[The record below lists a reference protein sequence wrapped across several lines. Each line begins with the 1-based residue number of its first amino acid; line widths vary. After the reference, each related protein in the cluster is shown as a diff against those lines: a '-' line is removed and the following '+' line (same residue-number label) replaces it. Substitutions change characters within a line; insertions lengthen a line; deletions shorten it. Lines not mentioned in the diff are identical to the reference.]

1 MPQISYLR
9 LMVGIDLYKE
19 IVFGSSESAVA
30 QRISE
35 LEKQGK
41 LRKIAPRLY
50 TTNMKDSPE
59 SIVRRNLIEILV
71 WRFPNAIISHRTAYE
86 MRPTASG
93 ELFLTH
99 TQNRRI
105 TDLPGIGVN
114 LIKGHTALKTDIP
127 YMGIYISS
135 ENRWILEVLESS
147 RKSGDES
154 KSLPQTFV
162 EERME
167 KMLLQQ
173 GEAKLNAFRDQTRE
187 VAQELGMTKEFEKL
201 NKIISALLSTHQSDI
216 LQSASAI
223 ATAAGEPYDASRLE
237 LFDVLFEQLNNR
249 FFTSLPVRYPDEE
262 SFRMFAFFESYF
274 SNYIE
279 GTEFVVDEAKEIIDS
294 GMPKPRRD
302 EDSHDI
308 LGTYR
313 LVSNREEMSRVPHSK
328 QELLDLLRH
337 RHAVLLQ
344 GRPSMLPGMFKQ
356 MNNRTGDTVFVDARL
371 VQGTLAKGF
380 QRYEAL
386 QDPVAR
392 AIFMMFMISEVHPF
406 NDGNGRMARV
416 MMNAEL
422 VHADQCR
429 IIVPTVFRM
438 DYLLTL
444 RKLSRQKNPEA
455 YIQVMQKLHAF
466 SQKLYGSDYE
476 TLNRY
481 LVSCNAFADP
491 ESARLKM
498 IDRVDTE

>member
-1 MPQISYLR
+1 MA
-9 LMVGIDLYKE
+9 GIDLYKE
-19 IVFGSSESAVA
+19 IVFGSADSTTA
-30 QRISE
+30 QRISD

-59 SIVRRNLIEILV
+59 AIVRRNLIEILV
-71 WRFPNAIISHRTAYE
+71 WRFPNAIISHRSAYE
-86 MRPTASG
+86 MRPTGAG
-93 ELFLTH
+93 ELFLTT

-105 TDLPGIGVN
+105 TDLPGLGVN
-114 LIKGHTALKTDIP
+114 LIKGHAALKSDIP

-135 ENRWILEVLESS
+135 ESRWILEVLESS

-187 VAQELGMTKEFEKL
+187 VAQELGLTKEFEKL
-201 NKIISALLSTHQSDI
+201 NKIISALLSTHQADV
-216 LQSASAI
+216 LQSASAV

-249 FFTSLPVRYPDEE
+249 FFTSLPVRYPDDE

-279 GTEFVVDEAKEIIDS
+279 GTEFIVDEAKEIIDS
-294 GMPKPRRD
+294 GLPKPRRD

-313 LVSNREEMSRVPHSK
+313 VVSNREEMSRVPHSK
-328 QELLDLLRH
+328 QELFELLRH

-344 GRPSMLPGMFKQ
+344 GRPSMQPGMFKQ
-356 MNNRTGDTVFVDARL
+356 QNNRAGDTVFVDARL

-422 VHADQCR
+422 VSARQSKVLIPNVFRDDYILALKKFSHQRDVSTLVQVVEKMQGYAARIPCESYEAAHAYLEATNAYMDPDEAR
-429 IIVPTVFRM
+429 IILDLPN
-438 DYLLTL
+438 
-444 RKLSRQKNPEA
+444 SRIRE
-455 YIQVMQKLHAF
+455 
-466 SQKLYGSDYE
+466 
-476 TLNRY
+476 NRH
-481 LVSCNAFADP
+481 
-491 ESARLKM
+491 
-498 IDRVDTE
+498 

>member
-1 MPQISYLR
+1 MEVLN
-9 LMVGIDLYKE
+9 LHKE
-19 IVFGSSESAVA
+19 IIFGSPDSTTA

-50 TTNMKDSPE
+50 STNLKDSPE

-86 MRPTASG
+86 MRPTKTG
-93 ELFLTH
+93 NIFLTSS
-99 TQNRRI
+99 QNRRI
-105 TDLPGIGVN
+105 TDLPGLCVN
-114 LIKGHTALKTDIP
+114 LIKGNPALSSDIA
-127 YMGIYISS
+127 YMGIFISS
-135 ENRWILEVLESS
+135 ESRWMLEILQSS
-147 RKSGDES
+147 RKSSDDS
-154 KSLPQTFV
+154 KCLPQTFV
-162 EERME
+162 EERLE

-173 GEAKLNAFRDQTRE
+173 GEDKLNAFRDQCRT
-187 VAQELGMTKEFEKL
+187 VSLQLGLTKEFEKL
-201 NKIISALLSTHQSDI
+201 NKIISALLSTHKTDI
-216 LQSASAI
+216 LQSPSAA
-223 ATAAGEPYDASRLE
+223 ATAAGEPYDPSRLE
-237 LFDVLFEQLNNR
+237 LFDILFEQLTNR
-249 FFTSLPVRYPDEE
+249 FYVGRPVRFSDEE

-279 GTEFVVDEAKEIIDS
+279 GTEFVVDEAKQIIDS
-294 GMPKPRRD
+294 GLPKPRRD

-313 LVSNREEMSRVPHSK
+313 IVSNQQEMSRVPHSK
-328 QELLDLLRH
+328 KELFDIMCYRH
-337 RHAVLLQ
+337 SVLLQ
-344 GRPSMLPGMFKQ
+344 GRPSMQPGMFKQ
-356 MNNRTGDTVFVDARL
+356 TNNRAGDTVFVDAPL

-406 NDGNGRMARV
+406 NDGNGRMARI

-429 IIVPTVFRM
+429 IIVPTVFRL

-444 RKLSRQKNPEA
+444 RKLSRKKNPEA

-466 SQKLYGSDYE
+466 SQNLYGADYDA
-476 TLNRY
+476 LNKY
-481 LVSCNAFADP
+481 LLSCNAYEQP
-491 ESARLKM
+491 ENARL
-498 IDRVDTE
+498 IVVDREE

>member
-1 MPQISYLR
+1 MA
-9 LMVGIDLYKE
+9 GIDLYKE

-35 LEKQGK
+35 LEQQGK

-93 ELFLTH
+93 ELFLTY

-135 ENRWILEVLESS
+135 ENRWILEVLGIS
-147 RKSGDES
+147 RKSGDQS
-154 KSLPQTFV
+154 KSLPQSFV

-201 NKIISALLSTHQSDI
+201 NKIISALLSTHKTDI
-216 LQSASAI
+216 LQSASAL
-223 ATAAGEPYDASRLE
+223 AMASGDPYDPSRLE

-279 GTEFVVDEAKEIIDS
+279 GTEFIVEEAKEIIDS

-328 QELLDLLRH
+328 QELFDLLCH
-337 RHAVLLQ
+337 RHAILLQ
-344 GRPSMLPGMFKQ
+344 GRPSMQPGMFKQ
-356 MNNRTGDTVFVDARL
+356 QNNRAGDTVFVDARL

-406 NDGNGRMARV
+406 NDGNGRIARV

-455 YIQVMQKLHAF
+455 YIQVMQKLHTF
-466 SQKLYGSDYE
+466 SQNLYGSNYE
-476 TLNRY
+476 ALNRY
-481 LVSCNAFADP
+481 LVSCNAFEDP

-498 IDRVDTE
+498 LDRVD

>member
-1 MPQISYLR
+1 MEVINLHR
-9 LMVGIDLYKE
+9 E
-19 IVFGSSESAVA
+19 IIFGSADSATA

-50 TTNMKDSPE
+50 STNMKDSPE

-71 WRFPNAIISHRTAYE
+71 WRFPNAIISHRSAYE
-86 MRPTASG
+86 MRPTQSG
-93 ELFLTH
+93 NIFLTS

-105 TDLPGIGVN
+105 TDLPGICVN
-114 LIKGHTALKTDIP
+114 LIKGHPALSSDIP
-127 YMGIYISS
+127 YMGIFISS
-135 ENRWILEVLESS
+135 ESRWMLEILQSS
-147 RKSGDES
+147 RKSSEDS

-162 EERME
+162 EERLE

-173 GEAKLNAFRDQTRE
+173 GEDKLNAFRDQCRS
-187 VAQELGMTKEFEKL
+187 VAQQLDLTKEFDKL
-201 NKIISALLSTHQSDI
+201 NKIISALLSTHKADI
-216 LQSASAI
+216 LQSPSAA
-223 ATAAGEPYDASRLE
+223 ATAAGEPYDPSRLE

-249 FFTSLPVRYPDEE
+249 FYVGRPVRYPDEE

-294 GMPKPRRD
+294 GLPKPRRD

-313 LVSNREEMSRVPHSK
+313 IVSNQQEMSKVPHSK
-328 QELLDLLRH
+328 QELFELLRN

-344 GRPSMLPGMFKQ
+344 GRPSMQPGMFKQ
-356 MNNRTGDTVFVDARL
+356 MNNRAGDTVFVDAQL

-406 NDGNGRMARV
+406 NDGNGRMARI

-429 IIVPTVFRM
+429 IIVPTVFRL

-466 SQKLYGSDYE
+466 SQNLYGSDYDA
-476 TLNRY
+476 LNKY
-481 LVSCNAFADP
+481 LLTCNAYEEPENAHLIIAD
-491 ESARLKM
+491 RQ
-498 IDRVDTE
+498 D